1 MAERETL
8 ELIKD
13 RLQYYNKSVSEG
25 IRLITEKKQDRPA
38 EYPHWYG
45 VIRRKDPDEGWGE
58 KNDLILSTARESGL
72 RVSFMQ
78 IQGARL
84 IFIYS
89 TKTEIEKLISVLGE
103 DEYEYGKPDDFFVM
117 HFIEHDTGPWNIMKH
132 AIKRNREK
140 RMK

>member
-1 MAERETL
+1 MIES
-8 ELIKD
+8 IKY
-13 RLQYYNKSVSEG
+13 RLQYYKESVSEG

-45 VIRRKDPDEGWGE
+45 VSRRKDPDEGWGE

-103 DEYEYGKPDDFFVM
+103 DEYGYGKPDDFFVM
-117 HFIEHDTGPWNIMKH
+117 HFIEHDTGPWNFMKH

-140 RMK
+140 QMK